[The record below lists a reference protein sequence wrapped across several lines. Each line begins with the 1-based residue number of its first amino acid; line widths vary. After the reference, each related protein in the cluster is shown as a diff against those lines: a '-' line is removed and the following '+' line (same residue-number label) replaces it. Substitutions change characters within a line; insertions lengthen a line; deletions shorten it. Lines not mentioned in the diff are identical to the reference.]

1 LEYSKAS
8 EAPTDT
14 DRPLLPEKDKLIWL
28 FFRFSG
34 RVSRAAYFL
43 AGLLIAIVQA
53 FLLYRF
59 TLVAD
64 GSAAG
69 QGWAAAFWLVMVI
82 AVWANIA
89 LSVKRLHDMGKPGL
103 IAVVLFI
110 PVISI
115 IAFIALCLMP
125 GEVGPNRYGERPN
138 APAGNA

>member
-1 LEYSKAS
+1 M
-8 EAPTDT
+8 
-14 DRPLLPEKDKLIWL
+14 DRTLLPEKDKLIWL

-59 TLVAD
+59 TLVPEE
-64 GSAAG
+64 SAAG
-69 QGWAAAFWLVMVI
+69 QGWAAAFWLVMLV
-82 AVWANIA
+82 AVWANVA

-125 GEVGPNRYGERPN
+125 GEAGPNRYGQRPN
-138 APAGNA
+138 APAGTA

>member
-1 LEYSKAS
+1 M
-8 EAPTDT
+8 
-14 DRPLLPEKDKLIWL
+14 PEKDKLIWL

-59 TLVAD
+59 TLVPQE
-64 GSAAG
+64 STAG
-69 QGWAAAFWLVMVI
+69 QGWAAAFWLVMVVAI
-82 AVWANIA
+82 WANVA
-89 LSVKRLHDMGKPGL
+89 LSVKRLHDVGKPGL
-103 IAVVLFI
+103 MAVALFI

-115 IAFIALCLMP
+115 IAFIALCLIP
-125 GEVGPNRYGERPN
+125 GEAGPNRYGQLSN